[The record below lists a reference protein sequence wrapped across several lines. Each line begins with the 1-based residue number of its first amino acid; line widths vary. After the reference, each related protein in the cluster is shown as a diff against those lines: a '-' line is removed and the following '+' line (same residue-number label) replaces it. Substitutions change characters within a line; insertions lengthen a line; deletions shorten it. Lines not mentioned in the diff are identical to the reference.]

1 MLNQNQST
9 IKLIAPLLMAVLG
22 ALVFLTL
29 FSQMTIKVQ
38 GLEFDVRAQINNRG
52 TTQVEI
58 PPLGLIRADTHKTPV
73 KIVVRL
79 ENIDFNEIQKMLQE
93 APDHNQ
99 LLEEVSQEINQ
110 VMIAFVIKVMAL
122 AAVGGAFGVVLSQRR
137 NPWDFGRG
145 VLIALLITAVLMAG
159 TYRTYNYG
167 EFRHPQYEGVLR
179 AAPWMVSFAE
189 EALSKIETLGQQ
201 LQTVAANLNGLYQ
214 QIDQLQPIGN
224 TDQDIRVLHITDIH
238 NNPAAMDFVERV
250 TELFQVDLIIDTG
263 DISDFG
269 TPLESL
275 LLTRLSD
282 TPVPYLFVAGNHDSP
297 EIITQMQSLPG
308 VTVLDGIIEIHG
320 LRILGVPDPSSASTA
335 VEPPTTPEISD
346 HAVRIMEV
354 LSDTEAVDII
364 AVHNHR
370 IAHWLA
376 GSAPVIMFGHNHQQ
390 LVEKKSNSVL
400 INSGSTGASGLQG
413 LQSTRPSHYSVSLLH
428 FRPTAEGAMTLMAVD
443 SLKVEHLIDGFSLN
457 RQLFGNGQD
466 AGVMEDD
473 LHSPIH

>member
-1 MLNQNQST
+1 MLNQKQLP
-9 IKLIAPLLMAVLG
+9 IKLIAPLVMAIIG
-22 ALVFLTL
+22 ALAFLSL
-29 FSQMTIKVQ
+29 FSQMNVNLQ
-38 GLEFDVRAQINNRG
+38 GLEFEVRAQISNRG

-79 ENIDFNEIQKMLQE
+79 ENIDFNGIQKMLQE
-93 APDHNQ
+93 APDQDQ
-99 LLEEVSQEINQ
+99 LLEEFSREINRL
-110 VMIAFVIKVMAL
+110 MIAFSVKVMAL
-122 AAVGGAFGVVLSQRR
+122 AAVGGAFGVVLCQRR
-137 NPWDFGRG
+137 NPWDIGRG
-145 VLIALLITAVLMAG
+145 VFIALLISAMLIAG
-159 TYRTYNYG
+159 TYRTYNPV

-189 EALSKIETLGQQ
+189 EALGKIGTLGQQ

-224 TDQDIRVLHITDIH
+224 TEHDIRVLHITDIH

-282 TPVPYLFVAGNHDSP
+282 TPVPYLFVPGNHDSP
-297 EIITQMQSLPG
+297 EIIAQMQSLPG

-320 LRILGVPDPSSASTA
+320 LRILGVPDPSSASAA
-335 VEPPTTPEISD
+335 VEPPSTQEISY
-346 HAVRIMEV
+346 HAVRIIEV

-364 AVHNHR
+364 AIHNHR
-370 IAHWLA
+370 IAYWLA
-376 GSAPVIMFGHNHQQ
+376 GSAPVIVFGHNHQQ
-390 LVEKKSNSVL
+390 QVEKRSDSVL

-428 FRPTAEGAMTLMAVD
+428 FRPTAESNMTLVAVD
-443 SLKVEHLIDGFSLN
+443 SLKVEHLIGGFSLN
-457 RQLFGNGQD
+457 RQLFGNGQETELQEIE
-466 AGVMEDD
+466 A
-473 LHSPIH
+473 HNPIH